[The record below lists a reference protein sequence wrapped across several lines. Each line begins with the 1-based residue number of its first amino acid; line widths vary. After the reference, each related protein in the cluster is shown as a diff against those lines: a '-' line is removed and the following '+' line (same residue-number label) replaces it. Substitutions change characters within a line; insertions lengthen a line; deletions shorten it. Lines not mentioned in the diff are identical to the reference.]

1 MLFFYESNGITKQ
14 LRPAL
19 NTGIQHHYLEEQQ
32 IKKGYW
38 DEEDFEEVYQ
48 DTILDGHGLVK
59 KDSIHILVPEVLKKA
74 KMTSSSVILTGL
86 RGFLEMLEPPY
97 TSDDPAVRFRQVLAI
112 LVGVGIRFY
121 RFLILQMGSCPTVIL
136 GSTESSTQK
145 TATACLLLKTQ

>member
-121 RFLILQMGSCPTVIL
+121 RFLIL
-136 GSTESSTQK
+136 
-145 TATACLLLKTQ
+145 